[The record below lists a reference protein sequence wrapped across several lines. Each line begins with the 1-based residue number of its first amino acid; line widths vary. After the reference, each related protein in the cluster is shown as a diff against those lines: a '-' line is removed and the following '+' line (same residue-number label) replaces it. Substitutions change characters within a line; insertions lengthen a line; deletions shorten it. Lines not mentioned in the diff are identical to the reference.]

1 MTARLQS
8 ASATAAVDSVTEA
21 TAPAIEARGLDVGF
35 GRNVVVAGIDL
46 TLQTG
51 GSLAL
56 VGTNGSGK
64 STLIKTLVGLLAPVG
79 GSVSVLGA
87 APGKTPSRIAYHS
100 QFHSSGYILPIRV
113 IDVVRM
119 ARYPALRFLQRL
131 GPRDHALVAQ
141 GMERMGITHLASEP
155 MRSLSGGQL
164 QRVYL
169 AQVLAREADLIVVDE
184 PTAGIDAGGRE
195 LYLDAFAAEL
205 RRGAAIVTATHD
217 IAEAVEY
224 DQVLLL
230 ARRVVALGPGSE
242 VLTPDRLMET
252 FGIVIQD
259 PHEEHAGRFTVAE
272 VAHGSPQTIETRCQ
286 DLEAST
292 DEEADDEAT
301 DGAVVDAPAE
311 DAGDRGRRDGL
322 R

>member
-1 MTARLQS
+1 MS
-8 ASATAAVDSVTEA
+8 AVETAATRGEPAAAQAADV
-21 TAPAIEARGLDVGF
+21 PAISARRLSVGF
-35 GRNVVVAGIDL
+35 GRDLVVGGIDL
-46 TLQTG
+46 EVRPG

-64 STLIKTLVGLLAPVG
+64 STLIKTIVGLLPVSG
-79 GSVSVLGA
+79 GTLSILGK
-87 APGKTPSRIAYHS
+87 APGASPGRIAYHS
-100 QFHSSGYILPIRV
+100 QFHASGYILPIRV

-119 ARYPALRFLQRL
+119 GRYPALGLT
-131 GPRDHALVAQ
+131 GHMSEEDHRLVAES
-141 GMERMGITHLASEP
+141 MERMGVSHLAGAP

-169 AQVLAREADLIVVDE
+169 AQVLARRADLIVLDE

-195 LYLDAFAAEL
+195 LYLIAFAEEL

-217 IAEAVEY
+217 IAEAVEF

-230 ARRVVALGPGSE
+230 ARRVVALGRGRD

-272 VAHGSPQTIETRCQ
+272 VAHGGPQTIDTRCQ
-286 DLEAST
+286 EDPDAC
-292 DEEADDEAT
+292 DE
-301 DGAVVDAPAE
+301 
-311 DAGDRGRRDGL
+311 
-322 R
+322 

>member
-1 MTARLQS
+1 MTARLQ
-8 ASATAAVDSVTEA
+8 AATVPAALGDLADVDG
-21 TAPAIEARGLDVGF
+21 TAIRARGLDVGY
-35 GRNVVVAGIDL
+35 GGQVVVPGVDL
-46 TLQTG
+46 ELNAG

-64 STLIKTLVGLLAPVG
+64 STLIKTLVGLLPPAG
-79 GSVSVLGA
+79 GSVEVLGA
-87 APGKTPSRIAYHS
+87 APGKAPGRIAYHA

-119 ARYPALRFLQRL
+119 ARYPSLGLLQRL
-131 GPRDHALVAQ
+131 GSRDHELVEQ
-141 GMERMGITHLASEP
+141 GMARMGITHLAQAP

-169 AQVLAREADLIVVDE
+169 AQVLARQADLIVVDE

-230 ARRVVALGPGSE
+230 ARRVIALGPGSE
-242 VLTPDRLMET
+242 VLTPDQLMET
-252 FGIVIQD
+252 FGIVIRD
-259 PHEEHAGRFTVAE
+259 PHAEHAGRFTVAE
-272 VAHGSPQTIETRCQ
+272 VAHGQPQTIETRCQ
-286 DLEAST
+286 D
-292 DEEADDEAT
+292 EEEGFVAT
-301 DGAVVDAPAE
+301 DRHDGE
-311 DAGDRGRRDGL
+311 GL

>member
-1 MTARLQS
+1 MIGRLSTTAV
-8 ASATAAVDSVTEA
+8 ATATADAQETMGA
-21 TAPAIEARGLDVGF
+21 TIEARGLAVGY
-35 GRNVVVAGIDL
+35 RDDVVVRDIELDL
-46 TLQTG
+46 RPG

-64 STLIKTLVGLLAPVG
+64 STLIKTLVGLLPPAA
-79 GSVSVLGA
+79 GSVEVLGR
-87 APGKTPSRIAYHS
+87 APGKTPRRIAYHS

-113 IDVVRM
+113 VDVVRM
-119 ARYPALRFLQRL
+119 ARYPALGLTGRM
-131 GPRDHALVAQ
+131 GARDNELVEEGIA
-141 GMERMGITHLASEP
+141 RMGISHLAKAP

-230 ARRVVALGPGSE
+230 ARRVVALGPGHE

-272 VAHGSPQTIETRCQ
+272 VAHGSPQTIDTRCR
-286 DLEAST
+286 
-292 DEEADDEAT
+292 DDEDPDDADGT
-301 DGAVVDAPAE
+301 DQ
-311 DAGDRGRRDGL
+311 DG
-322 R
+322 

>member
-1 MTARLQS
+1 VTARL
-8 ASATAAVDSVTEA
+8 AGRVAPAAVGEA
-21 TAPAIEARGLDVGF
+21 VDASDLAISARELDVGY
-35 GRNVVVAGIDL
+35 GGDVVVRGIDL
-46 TLQTG
+46 ALRPG

-64 STLIKTLVGLLAPVG
+64 STLIKTLVGLLPPVG
-79 GSVSVLGA
+79 GSLQVLGRS
-87 APGKTPSRIAYHS
+87 PGKAPRRIAYHS
-100 QFHSSGYILPIRV
+100 QFHATGYILPIRV

-119 ARYPALRFLQRL
+119 ARYPSL
-131 GPRDHALVAQ
+131 GLFGRTDARDHELVEA
-141 GMERMGITHLASEP
+141 GMARMGISHLARAP

-205 RRGAAIVTATHD
+205 RRGAAMVTATHD

-230 ARRVVALGPGSE
+230 ARRVVALGAGRD
-242 VLTPDRLMET
+242 VLTPDQLMET
-252 FGIVIQD
+252 FGIVISD

-272 VAHGSPQTIETRCQ
+272 VAHGSPQTIDTRRQ
-286 DLEAST
+286 DHEGDS
-292 DEEADDEAT
+292 AD
-301 DGAVVDAPAE
+301 G
-311 DAGDRGRRDGL
+311 
-322 R
+322 

>member
-1 MTARLQS
+1 VTARLS
-8 ASATAAVDSVTEA
+8 LPGVATARAGEMAA
-21 TAPAIEARGLDVGF
+21 TGPAIEARELAVGY
-35 GRNVVVAGIDL
+35 GHDPVVSGIDL
-46 TLQTG
+46 QLGAG

-64 STLIKTLVGLLAPVG
+64 STLIRTLVGLLRPVR
-79 GSVSVLGA
+79 GSLAVLGTD
-87 APGKTPSRIAYHS
+87 PGKAPRQIAYHA
-100 QFHSSGYILPIRV
+100 QFHASGYILPIRV

-119 ARYPALRFLQRL
+119 ARYPTLGLLGRL
-131 GPRDHALVAQ
+131 GPRDHELVEE
-141 GMERMGITHLASEP
+141 GMARMGVSGLAREP

-205 RRGAAIVTATHD
+205 ARGAAIVTATHD

-252 FGIVIQD
+252 FGILIHD
-259 PHEEHAGRFTVAE
+259 PHAEHAGRFTVAE
-272 VAHGSPQTIETRCQ
+272 VAHGGPQTIDTRCR
-286 DLEAST
+286 DEEDGAAT
-292 DEEADDEAT
+292 DEA
-301 DGAVVDAPAE
+301 DGA
-311 DAGDRGRRDGL
+311 AG
-322 R
+322 

>member
-1 MTARLQS
+1 MIGRLSTTAV
-8 ASATAAVDSVTEA
+8 ATATADAQETMGA
-21 TAPAIEARGLDVGF
+21 TIEARGLAVGY
-35 GRNVVVAGIDL
+35 RDDVVVRDIELDL
-46 TLQTG
+46 RPG

-64 STLIKTLVGLLAPVG
+64 STLIKTLVGLLPPAA
-79 GSVSVLGA
+79 GSVEVLGR
-87 APGKTPSRIAYHS
+87 APGKTPRRIAYHS

-113 IDVVRM
+113 VDVVRM
-119 ARYPALRFLQRL
+119 ARYPALGLTGRM
-131 GPRDHALVAQ
+131 GARDNELVEEGIA
-141 GMERMGITHLASEP
+141 RMGISHLAKAP

-230 ARRVVALGPGSE
+230 ARRVVALGPGHE

-272 VAHGSPQTIETRCQ
+272 VAHGSPQTIDTRCR
-286 DLEAST
+286 D
-292 DEEADDEAT
+292 DEEPDAADGT
-301 DGAVVDAPAE
+301 
-311 DAGDRGRRDGL
+311 DRGE
-322 R
+322 

>member
-1 MTARLQS
+1 MSAAR
-8 ASATAAVDSVTEA
+8 TP
-21 TAPAIEARGLDVGF
+21 APAMAGEKAVAGTDAAAAIVARGLAVGYGADVVI
-35 GRNVVVAGIDL
+35 RDVDL
-46 TLQTG
+46 DVQRG

-64 STLIKTLVGLLAPVG
+64 STLIKTLVGLLPAAG
-79 GSVSVLGA
+79 GSLAVFGQ
-87 APGKTPSRIAYHS
+87 APGRAPRRMAYHS
-100 QFHSSGYILPIRV
+100 QFHSSGHILPIRV
-113 IDVVRM
+113 IDVVSM
-119 ARYPALRFLQRL
+119 GRYPALGLTGRM
-131 GPRDHALVAQ
+131 GDADHQLVEE
-141 GMERMGITHLASEP
+141 GMARMGITQLARTP
-155 MRSLSGGQL
+155 VRSLSGGQL

-169 AQVLAREADLIVVDE
+169 AQVLTRQADLIVLDE

-230 ARRVVALGPGSE
+230 ARRVIALGPGRE
-242 VLTPDRLMET
+242 VLTPDQLMET

-272 VAHGSPQTIETRCQ
+272 VAHGSPQTIDTRRHG
-286 DLEAST
+286 D
-292 DEEADDEAT
+292 ADRT
-301 DGAVVDAPAE
+301 
-311 DAGDRGRRDGL
+311 AG
-322 R
+322 

>member
-1 MTARLQS
+1 MTARLS
-8 ASATAAVDSVTEA
+8 
-21 TAPAIEARGLDVGF
+21 TAPAAAVAQTRERTGPAISARGLDVGY
-35 GRNVVVAGIDL
+35 RSEVVVRDIDL
-46 TLQTG
+46 ELGPG

-64 STLIKTLVGLLAPVG
+64 STLIKTVVGLLAPLG
-79 GSVSVLGA
+79 GALEVLGSP
-87 APGKTPSRIAYHS
+87 PGKTPRRIAYHA
-100 QFHSSGYILPIRV
+100 QFHASGYILPIRV

-119 ARYPALRFLQRL
+119 ARYPALGLL
-131 GPRDHALVAQ
+131 GRMSARDHELVEE
-141 GMERMGITHLASEP
+141 GMARMGITHLARAP

-195 LYLDAFAAEL
+195 LYLDAFSAEL
-205 RRGAAIVTATHD
+205 QRGAAIVTATHD

-230 ARRVVALGPGSE
+230 ARRVVALGAGRE
-242 VLTPDRLMET
+242 VLTPDQLMET

-259 PHEEHAGRFTVAE
+259 PHAEHAGRFTVAE
-272 VAHGSPQTIETRCQ
+272 VAHGSPQTIDTRCR
-286 DLEAST
+286 
-292 DEEADDEAT
+292 DEDDRPADEAP
-301 DGAVVDAPAE
+301 G
-311 DAGDRGRRDGL
+311 
-322 R
+322 

>member
-1 MTARLQS
+1 MTARLQ
-8 ASATAAVDSVTEA
+8 AVS
-21 TAPAIEARGLDVGF
+21 APATVGEVAETTALAIDARDLSVGY
-35 GRNVVVAGIDL
+35 GKNVIVPGIDL
-46 TLQTG
+46 QLQAG

-64 STLIKTLVGLLAPVG
+64 STLIKTLVGLLRPIA
-79 GSVSVLGA
+79 GSVSVLGK
-87 APGKTPSRIAYHS
+87 APGKVPGRIAYHS
-100 QFHSSGYILPIRV
+100 QFHSSGLILPIRV

-119 ARYPALRFLQRL
+119 ARYPSLGLLQRL
-131 GPRDHALVAQ
+131 GARDHELVEQ
-141 GMERMGITHLASEP
+141 GMARMGVTDLARAP

-195 LYLDAFAAEL
+195 LYLEAFAAEL
-205 RRGAAIVTATHD
+205 RRGAAIVTSTHD

-230 ARRVVALGPGSE
+230 AGQVIALGPGSE

-259 PHEEHAGRFTVAE
+259 PHPEHPGRFTVAE
-272 VAHGSPQTIETRCQ
+272 VAHGAPQTIDTCCGE
-286 DLEAST
+286 
-292 DEEADDEAT
+292 DEEDAVAAT
-301 DGAVVDAPAE
+301 DRP
-311 DAGDRGRRDGL
+311 GRKGL
-322 R
+322 G

>member
-1 MTARLQS
+1 VSARLS
-8 ASATAAVDSVTEA
+8 AAAAGTTTTIGAADATAA
-21 TAPAIEARGLDVGF
+21 AISARSLDIGY
-35 GRNVVVAGIDL
+35 GRDVVVRGIDL
-46 TLQTG
+46 ELRRG

-64 STLIKTLVGLLAPVG
+64 STLVKTLVGLLPPAG
-79 GSVSVLGA
+79 GSLAVLGTA
-87 APGKTPSRIAYHS
+87 AGKSPSRIAYHS
-100 QFHSSGYILPIRV
+100 QFHASGYILPIRV

-119 ARYPALRFLQRL
+119 ARYPSL
-131 GPRDHALVAQ
+131 GLVDRPGARDDELVEQ
-141 GMERMGITHLASEP
+141 GMERMGISHLARAP

-252 FGIVIQD
+252 FGIVIRD
-259 PHEEHAGRFTVAE
+259 PHAEHAGRFTVAE

-286 DLEAST
+286 DDEDEVDPTT
-292 DEEADDEAT
+292 D
-301 DGAVVDAPAE
+301 
-311 DAGDRGRRDGL
+311 
-322 R
+322 

>member
-1 MTARLQS
+1 
-8 ASATAAVDSVTEA
+8 VGY
-21 TAPAIEARGLDVGF
+21 RGE
-35 GRNVVVAGIDL
+35 VVVRDITVDVRPA
-46 TLQTG
+46 T
-51 GSLAL
+51 SLAL

-64 STLIKTLVGLLAPVG
+64 STLIKTLVGLIPALG
-79 GSVSVLGA
+79 GSVSVLGQE
-87 APGKTPSRIAYHS
+87 PGSVPRRLAYHS
-100 QFHSSGYILPIRV
+100 QFHSTGYILPIRV

-119 ARYPALRFLQRL
+119 GRYSALGLTGRM
-131 GPRDHALVAQ
+131 GPTDHELVDH
-141 GMERMGITHLASEP
+141 GLERMGITGLVCTP
-155 MRSLSGGQL
+155 MRSLSGGQR

-169 AQVLAREADLIVVDE
+169 AQVLARRADLIVLDE

-195 LYLDAFAAEL
+195 LYLEAFAEEL

-230 ARRVVALGPGSE
+230 ARRVIALGSGRE

-272 VAHGSPQTIETRCQ
+272 VAHGQPQTIDTRCR
-286 DLEAST
+286 
-292 DEEADDEAT
+292 DE
-301 DGAVVDAPAE
+301 DGNVVEDCEDE
-311 DAGDRGRRDGL
+311 DAG
-322 R
+322 

>member
-1 MTARLQS
+1 MTARLHAVS
-8 ASATAAVDSVTEA
+8 APAVVGEVTET
-21 TAPAIEARGLDVGF
+21 TASAIEARGLAVGY
-35 GRNVVVAGIDL
+35 GRNVIVPDIDL
-46 TLQTG
+46 QLQAG

-64 STLIKTLVGLLAPVG
+64 STLIKTLVGLLAPTG
-79 GSVSVLGA
+79 GSVTVLGK
-87 APGKTPSRIAYHS
+87 APGKAPGRIAYHS

-119 ARYPALRFLQRL
+119 ARYPSLGLTQRL
-131 GPRDHALVAQ
+131 GPRDHELVEQ
-141 GMERMGITHLASEP
+141 GMERMGVTDLAKAP

-169 AQVLAREADLIVVDE
+169 AQVLAREADLIVIDE

-217 IAEAVEY
+217 IAEAIEY

-230 ARRVVALGPGSE
+230 ARRVIALGPGSE
-242 VLTPDRLMET
+242 VLTPDQLMET
-252 FGIVIQD
+252 FGIVIRD
-259 PHEEHAGRFTVAE
+259 PHKEHAGRFTVAE

-286 DLEAST
+286 ED
-292 DEEADDEAT
+292 DCADDESS
-301 DGAVVDAPAE
+301 D
-311 DAGDRGRRDGL
+311 
-322 R
+322 